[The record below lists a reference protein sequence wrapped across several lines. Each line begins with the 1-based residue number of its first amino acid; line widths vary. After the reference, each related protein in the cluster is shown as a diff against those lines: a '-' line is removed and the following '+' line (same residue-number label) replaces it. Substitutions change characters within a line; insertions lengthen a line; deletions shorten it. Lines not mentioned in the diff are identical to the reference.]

1 MHLNNL
7 QIAYNTKWNANVMQI
22 VDILCCL
29 GNNDNTNVCTHSVQ
43 MQFFPE
49 YFEQWLVEFTNAELM
64 DTERQLYFKTKR
76 KARKGGL

>member
-1 MHLNNL
+1 
-7 QIAYNTKWNANVMQI
+7 
-22 VDILCCL
+22 
-29 GNNDNTNVCTHSVQ
+29 